1 MIEGMYRT
9 FNGSTSIK
17 GFNAFRET
25 AGKSTEIYRCS
36 PRLRRSITRLAWLF
50 VVVLLGASS
59 IVGILSDSGLAIAV
73 LFWTLPAIALYF
85 VFVRF
90 NLTLLKDPGGRL
102 VESLRLANVLT
113 AIRIVLVPP
122 MLVLLFRGEL
132 IWGMILYVV
141 AACTD
146 IADGVMA
153 RRLGQETALGLVL
166 DPVGDIVSTAAVFAF
181 FWYRDIVPT
190 WLFTVLVIR
199 YVQFFAG
206 LAVLALFGM
215 TPKLSATPAGKAVGV
230 IQAIGIVILLA
241 STIFPGKLPFG
252 AMHGYLVAVLGCA
265 FCWVIVSQTVI
276 GWRAVRERGA
286 RTKNRQGSRSMDFGG
301 DLSVLEPS
309 VVFQVVN
316 MSGLTGAL
324 KMITI
329 GNVARFYFKEGE
341 LIFATIETRR
351 RRIGAF
357 LVEKGLI
364 SNPQLERALKEY
376 HAEKNRGKIGNFL
389 IERGFIDRDSFVSA
403 VQDQIKEVVYEAL
416 GWNRGE
422 FVFFHRAEP
431 EKEDILLDIKLDYL
445 ILEGLKRIDE
455 HAKDE

>member
-1 MIEGMYRT
+1 
-9 FNGSTSIK
+9 
-17 GFNAFRET
+17 
-25 AGKSTEIYRCS
+25 
-36 PRLRRSITRLAWLF
+36 
-50 VVVLLGASS
+50 
-59 IVGILSDSGLAIAV
+59 
-73 LFWTLPAIALYF
+73 
-85 VFVRF
+85 
-90 NLTLLKDPGGRL
+90 
-102 VESLRLANVLT
+102 
-113 AIRIVLVPP
+113 
-122 MLVLLFRGEL
+122 
-132 IWGMILYVV
+132 
-141 AACTD
+141 
-146 IADGVMA
+146 
-153 RRLGQETALGLVL
+153 
-166 DPVGDIVSTAAVFAF
+166 STAAVFAF